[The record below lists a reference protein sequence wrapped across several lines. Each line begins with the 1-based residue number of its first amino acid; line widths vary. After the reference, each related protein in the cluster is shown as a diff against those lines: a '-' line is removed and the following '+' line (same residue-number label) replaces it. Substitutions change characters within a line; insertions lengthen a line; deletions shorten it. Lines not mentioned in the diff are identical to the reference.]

1 MTGLSRAIGHFL
13 LHARRAANACDYVIT
28 SLTALLGKT
37 WSYCQRRGFWSTFER
52 ALTVLLRKD
61 AYKNYIR
68 RARRVGASKI
78 FVGIYEQNI
87 WRNNESVSGHGSTLE
102 YTKGLRESLPS
113 IFDALQIKSVVDA
126 PCGDFNWMR
135 QVPME
140 GMRYFGIDIVPG
152 LIEDNK
158 QKFST
163 PDISFICADISN
175 ATFPDADLFFCRDC
189 LFHLSFEDIRGVL
202 TSFCKSNL
210 KYLMTTTHMVPYRF
224 SNYDIATGDFRVIDL
239 FKPPFSFPEDV
250 LFRVEDYRPPD
261 LPRAM
266 CVWSAEQVCKSRLFS

>member
-1 MTGLSRAIGHFL
+1 
-13 LHARRAANACDYVIT
+13 
-28 SLTALLGKT
+28 
-37 WSYCQRRGFWSTFER
+37 
-52 ALTVLLRKD
+52 
-61 AYKNYIR
+61 
-68 RARRVGASKI
+68 
-78 FVGIYEQNI
+78 
-87 WRNNESVSGHGSTLE
+87 
-102 YTKGLRESLPS
+102 
-113 IFDALQIKSVVDA
+113 
-126 PCGDFNWMR
+126 
-135 QVPME
+135 ME

-163 PDISFICADISN
+163 SDISFICADISN

-210 KYLMTTTHMVPYRF
+210 KYLMTTTHRVPYRF

-250 LFRVEDYRPPD
+250 LFRVDDYRPPD
-261 LPRAM
+261 LPREMGVFRVPNKSAKVGFFHEHVRWYANSIM
-266 CVWSAEQVCKSRLFS
+266 DQWVCVLKEV